1 MNMKTNSLSINA
13 INHLKRIGYEL
24 QDTVDAL
31 NDAPYLFIIDNKVSA
46 VLSNKTFR
54 YSSERLVKE
63 EFILKLRP
71 FDEKKKIKKLSKR
84 EQIAYKLLSI
94 LNKSANSK
102 ITGYDVSWDIKESR
116 IFLGHLEI
124 FPISSG
130 ACGSIS
136 LEHLKLILN
145 FTEKYSCFHFSFSY
159 TDIDNGKEKYGI
171 YRPCIT
177 IY

>member
-31 NDAPYLFIIDNKVSA
+31 TDAPYLFIVDNKVSA
-46 VLSNKTFR
+46 ILSANTFR
-54 YSSERLVKE
+54 CSSEILVKE

-71 FDEKKKIKKLSKR
+71 SDEKKKIKKLSKR

-102 ITGYDVSWDIKESR
+102 ITGYDVSWDVKESR
-116 IFLGHLEI
+116 IFKGQLEI

-130 ACGSIS
+130 ACGSLS

-145 FTEKYSCFHFSFSY
+145 FAEEYPLFHFSFSY
-159 TDIDNGKEKYGI
+159 TDVDNGKEKYGI